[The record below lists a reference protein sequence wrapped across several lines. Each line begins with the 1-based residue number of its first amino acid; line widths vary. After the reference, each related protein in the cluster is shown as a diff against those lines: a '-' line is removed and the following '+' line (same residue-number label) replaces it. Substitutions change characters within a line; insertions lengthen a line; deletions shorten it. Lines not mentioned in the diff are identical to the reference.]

1 MFSKVSQWSF
11 SLGVI
16 PQLANQ
22 ANGITARGEPF
33 HIESGNQQSAG
44 NSVLPS
50 CKGEAW
56 SLEFAS
62 FAFMLSASSIC
73 HWDDLQKPTRPTSSN
88 PPDIINIGLFGLAY
102 WRIEEIRKT
111 MKDFDLIISNL
122 PTSANYK
129 VEELAKQGFLAERG
143 GCFRGFGH
151 PGRSLGLLH
160 PSVFCLVF
168 V

>member
-1 MFSKVSQWSF
+1 
-11 SLGVI
+11 
-16 PQLANQ
+16 
-22 ANGITARGEPF
+22 
-33 HIESGNQQSAG
+33 
-44 NSVLPS
+44 
-50 CKGEAW
+50 
-56 SLEFAS
+56 
-62 FAFMLSASSIC
+62 
-73 HWDDLQKPTRPTSSN
+73 
-88 PPDIINIGLFGLAY
+88 
-102 WRIEEIRKT
+102 

-168 V
+168 VWPVFLFSCSCLLLADLGSFGLVFFLNK